1 MSAPQP
7 LIAVVNDDTAFLN
20 LMNELLS
27 DEGYR
32 TILWIEGDTAFEMV
46 RREQPALV
54 ILDIRMEHPEAGWTV
69 LTLIKLDPS
78 TAHIPV
84 IIVSADTRFLRD
96 REERLFEMRCQFLEK
111 PFELQDLLEMVEAA
125 LPSS

>member
-1 MSAPQP
+1 MSATQP

-32 TILWIEGDTAFEMV
+32 TILWIEGDSAFEMV

-69 LTLIKLDPS
+69 LTLIKLDPA

-84 IIVSADTRFLRD
+84 LIVSADTRFLRD
-96 REERLFEMRCQFLEK
+96 REERLYEMRCQYLEK
-111 PFELQDLLEMVEAA
+111 PFELQDLLEKVESA